1 MWIIC
6 NNAAMSNIREVK
18 SGFTT
23 FEILHAMQQAHWFM
37 WQSCIKF
44 CTIIKRWQSH
54 LITTGAA
61 GSRQQQRGWTT
72 VLWWARGGLEH
83 KAAVTWAFWTWSEQ
97 SSLVKLRS
105 YTAGRMPEVWRFM
118 PLQERDP
125 LLCCLGAPE
134 SSLLFP
140 RQCFGRFSPSRCCM
154 LHSPRAGHM

>member
-1 MWIIC
+1 
-6 NNAAMSNIREVK
+6 MSNIREVK

-37 WQSCIKF
+37 WQSRIKF

-72 VLWWARGGLEH
+72 VLWWARGDLEH
-83 KAAVTWAFWTWSEQ
+83 KAAVTWASWTWSEQ

-118 PLQERDP
+118 PLQERKSITVLLRSPWEQPALPKTVLWSLQP
-125 LLCCLGAPE
+125 LTLLHASQSQSWPHVECL
-134 SSLLFP
+134 
-140 RQCFGRFSPSRCCM
+140 
-154 LHSPRAGHM
+154 